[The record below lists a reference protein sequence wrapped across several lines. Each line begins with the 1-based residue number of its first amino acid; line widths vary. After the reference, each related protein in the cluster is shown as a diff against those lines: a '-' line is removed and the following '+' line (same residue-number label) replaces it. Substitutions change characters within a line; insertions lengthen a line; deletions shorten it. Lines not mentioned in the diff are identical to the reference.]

1 MQSTTWIKMAVTGA
15 FTLGCASEGPLET
28 RQEAGLVGSFN
39 FQIEFMSG
47 REFGMRVRGEGIAL
61 LNRAR
66 DLLLGLEAVVRP
78 AKS

>member
-1 MQSTTWIKMAVTGA
+1 VVEVT
-15 FTLGCASEGPLET
+15 LRQPLHPKAI
-28 RQEAGLVGSFN
+28 AGLVGSFN